1 MGIKREGESQVKA
14 CPSSG
19 HAQLIAGLWLLLR
32 EAPLPLAGHSL
43 RHGDDTF
50 SLTAPEGQGSGPPS
64 VQVLL
69 SEASQW
75 CFW

>member
-14 CPSSG
+14 CHSSG
-19 HAQLIAGLWLLLR
+19 RAQLIAGLWLLLR

-50 SLTAPEGQGSGPPS
+50 SLVAP
-64 VQVLL
+64 
-69 SEASQW
+69 
-75 CFW
+75 